1 MNGLQNASVWDMA
14 REKHLDKRSAAL
26 VCLGRQDGLF
36 GRGATLWSRGAI
48 RETGQNAMQLSS
60 WTAKVW
66 APNWV
71 LPTTSH
77 VDSTGRAPVCC
88 SGCCL
93 SFRKQSQSH
102 LTEVHVHAGEIS
114 QCLDN
119 LQDVLGTLGFL
130 AVSRRRRT

>member
-26 VCLGRQDGLF
+26 ACLRKQDGLF
-36 GRGATLWSRGAI
+36 GRGATVVSRSNS
-48 RETGQNAMQLSS
+48 RKRQNAMQLSS

-93 SFRKQSQSH
+93 SFRKQSRSH
-102 LTEVHVHAGEIS
+102 LTEVLHVHAGEIS
-114 QCLDN
+114 QCLYN